1 MPQDKA
7 SQTPKTNSL
16 MKHLCTSALLAA
28 AALPALAAADGA
40 PAGVTKVKFAHDYD
54 GAPTL
59 KVTFNAPDETAGGGE
74 LSSIASIRVLRGE
87 TEVKTFDAPAPG
99 ASISFTDNCPERGGY
114 TYTFIATN
122 AEGDGEEVSEYAWAG
137 VDYAAVPGNV
147 KLREGDTPG
156 TVVISWDAPA
166 TYQEG
171 SPINPALV
179 KYEILAAD
187 GQTSLAAG
195 IEGTSYTLTVC
206 DPGERALCNYFVFS
220 STERGVDYSRYSM
233 TPLLAVGAAYQL
245 PYSETFAGGEASTV
259 CGGLNDFLRG
269 TWSVAGTSDTPAA
282 TPFDNDSGM
291 AVWKQRK
298 AGNETHWYSGKVAM
312 GSSDAGSF
320 TFRYY
325 AVEGST
331 TQLTPFIYCEGEMA
345 YQQPFT
351 LGDAG
356 ATGWQTLTV
365 PFSGY
370 AGKSV
375 QCGVKVVASDKKTKT
390 LLDCIDITAADTEGG
405 LRISALNVPARV
417 NAGEIVPIEI
427 SLMNADAE
435 NSYSGYVTIQTG
447 GNLFSD
453 NVPFTVAAGEVF
465 TCTKEVRA
473 TSSYGDSM
481 AVCVAVTAEGLDEP
495 LEESCTVAIMRRG
508 YPMPLYPT
516 YSDAQG
522 GCILKWTAPDFA
534 GVSRSEAVT
543 DDVEGYEPFAI
554 DQAGR
559 WKFVDVDLVE
569 ETYSFTDFQFPNM
582 GKPMAF
588 IVFDSEGMNSTFAAH
603 SGSKYFAS
611 FSSPYGA
618 NDNWM
623 ISEDL
628 PGTAQTVS
636 FYARSYSTS
645 DPESFEVSYSTATDS
660 VEDFESLASVSGVP
674 AAWTQYSYDLPAG
687 ANYFAIRSTSD
698 DKFFIEI
705 DDISYTAGIGNL
717 QLTGYEVYV
726 DGTLAATLPADA
738 LQCALTHDADAD
750 PAQQTVQMKAV
761 YTRGASDLT
770 DPAAFTPSVGV
781 DGIASDAVRIS
792 AQGGTLTVSGV
803 AGIPV
808 SVYTVSGQTV
818 YSGVTAQGGI
828 SLTLPGGIYIVRAAG
843 TARKVVL

>member
-16 MKHLCTSALLAA
+16 MKHFYTFALLAA

-40 PAGVTKVKFAHDYD
+40 LAGVTKVKFAHDYD

-59 KVTFNAPDETAGGGE
+59 TVSFNAPDETAGGGE
-74 LSSIASIRVLRGE
+74 LSSIASVRVLRGE

-99 ASISFTDNCPERGGY
+99 ASLSFTDNCPERGGY
-114 TYTFIATN
+114 TYTFIAAN
-122 AEGDGEEVSEYAWAG
+122 AECDGEEVSEYAWAG

-206 DPGERALCNYFVFS
+206 DPAERALCNYFVFS

-233 TPLLAVGAAYQL
+233 TPLLAAGAAYQL

-282 TPFDNDSGM
+282 TPFDNDGGM

-312 GSSDAGSF
+312 GGSDAGSF

-370 AGKSV
+370 SGKSV

-674 AAWTQYSYDLPAG
+674 AAWTRYSYDLPAG

-738 LQCALTHDADAD
+738 TEYLLPWNEFETL
-750 PAQQTVQMKAV
+750 PEGIVQMKAI

-770 DPAAFTPSVGV
+770 DPAYFRFSGGV
-781 DGIASDAVRIS
+781 DGIASDAVSIT
-792 AQGGTLTVSGV
+792 AQGGTLTVSGA
-803 AGIPV
+803 AGIPI
-808 SVYTVSGQTV
+808 SVFAVSGQTV

>member
-1 MPQDKA
+1 
-7 SQTPKTNSL
+7 
-16 MKHLCTSALLAA
+16 MKHFYTFALLAA

-59 KVTFNAPDETAGGGE
+59 VVSFNAPDETVAGGE
-74 LSSIASIRVLRGE
+74 LASIASIRVLRGE

-99 ASISFTDNCPERGGY
+99 ASFSFTDNCPERGGY
-114 TYTFIATN
+114 TYTFIAAN

-206 DPGERALCNYFVFS
+206 DPAERALCNYFVFS

-282 TPFDNDSGM
+282 TPFDNDGGM

-331 TQLTPFIYCEGEMA
+331 TELTPFIYCEGEMA

-370 AGKSV
+370 SGKSV

-390 LLDCIDITAADTEGG
+390 LLDCIDITAADTQGG
-405 LRISALNVPARV
+405 LRFSALNVPARV
-417 NAGEIVPIEI
+417 PAGEIVPIEI
-427 SLMNADAE
+427 SLMNADAQ
-435 NSYSGYVTIQTG
+435 NSYSGHVTIQAG
-447 GNLFSD
+447 GNLWSD

-481 AVCVAVTAEGLDEP
+481 DVRVAVTAEGLDEP

-508 YPMPLYPT
+508 YPQPT
-516 YSDAQG
+516 DVKFTDQWN
-522 GCILKWTAPDFA
+522 LTWTAPEYTPFERE
-534 GVSRSEAVT
+534 RSVT
-543 DDVEGYEPFAI
+543 DDVEGYESFAI
-554 DQAGR
+554 DMAGR
-559 WKFVDVDLVE
+559 WKFIDVDQVD

-628 PGTAQTVS
+628 PGTAQTIS
-636 FYARSYSTS
+636 FYARSYSSS
-645 DPESFEVSYSTATDS
+645 DPESFEVSYSKATDS

-726 DGTLAATLPADA
+726 DGALAATLPADA

-770 DPAAFTPSVGV
+770 DPAAFTPSVGI
-781 DGIASDAVRIS
+781 DGIASDAVRIT
-792 AQGGTLTVSGV
+792 AQGGTLTVSGA

-808 SVYTVSGQTV
+808 SVFAVSGQKV

>member
-1 MPQDKA
+1 
-7 SQTPKTNSL
+7 
-16 MKHLCTSALLAA
+16 MKHFYTFTLLAA

-59 KVTFNAPDETAGGGE
+59 TVSFNAPDETVAGGE
-74 LSSIASIRVLRGE
+74 LSSIASLRVLRGE

-99 ASISFTDNCPERGGY
+99 AALSFTDNCPERGGY
-114 TYTFIATN
+114 TYTFIASN
-122 AEGDGEEVSEYAWAG
+122 AEGDGEEVAEYAWAG

-206 DPGERALCNYFVFS
+206 GPAERALCNYFVFS

-245 PYSETFAGGEASTV
+245 PYAETFAGGEASTV

-269 TWSVAGTSDTPAA
+269 KWSVAASSDTPAA
-282 TPFDNDSGM
+282 TPFDNDGGM

-312 GSSDAGSF
+312 GDSDAGSF

-331 TQLTPFIYCEGEMA
+331 TELTPFVYCEGEMA

-351 LGDAG
+351 LGSAG
-356 ATGWQTLTV
+356 ASGWQTLTV
-365 PFSGY
+365 PFSGCS
-370 AGKSV
+370 GKSV
-375 QCGVKVVASDKKTKT
+375 QCGVKVVASDKKTQT
-390 LLDCIDITAADTEGG
+390 LLDCIDITAADTQGG
-405 LRISALNVPARV
+405 LRFSALNVPSRV

-427 SLMNADAE
+427 SLMNADAQ
-435 NSYSGYVTIQTG
+435 NSYSGHVTIQTG
-447 GNLFSD
+447 GNLWSD

-473 TSSYGDSM
+473 TASYGDSM
-481 AVCVAVTAEGLDEP
+481 AVRVSVTAEGLDSP
-495 LEESCTVAIMRRG
+495 LEESCTVAVMRRG
-508 YPMPLYPT
+508 YPQPT
-516 YSDAQG
+516 DVKLTDQWN
-522 GCILKWTAPDFA
+522 LTWTAPDYA
-534 GVSRSEAVT
+534 SVSRSEAVT
-543 DDVEGYEPFAI
+543 DDVEGYESFAI

-588 IVFDSEGMNSTFAAH
+588 IVFDNDGMNSTFAAH

-636 FYARSYSTS
+636 FYARSYSAG
-645 DPESFEVSYSTATDS
+645 DPESFEVSCSKATDS

-674 AAWTQYSYDLPAG
+674 AAWTQYSYDLPEG

-726 DGTLAATLPADA
+726 DGILAATLPADA
-738 LQCALTHDADAD
+738 VQCALTHDADAD
-750 PAQQTVQMKAV
+750 PAQQTVQMKAL

-781 DGIASDAVRIS
+781 DGIASDAVRVT
-792 AQGGTLTVSGV
+792 AQDGTLTVSGA

-808 SVYTVSGQTV
+808 SVYTVSGQAV

-843 TARKVVL
+843 SARKVVL